1 MPKHI
6 LAIVSSPRKN
16 GNSELL
22 VDQFIAGAEAA
33 TPAMA
38 EAYAAG
44 LHC

>member
-22 VDQFIAGAEAA
+22 VDQFIAPG
-33 TPAMA
+33 PMPP
-38 EAYAAG
+38 G
-44 LHC
+44 SWKRC